1 MCFLGLTGIILMIID
16 NEITFAVGEQ
26 DDTLINW
33 LIKLIISITTIV
45 LLILIIYYH
54 KLDLTLFS
62 LKNSIYD
69 WRIGLT
75 KKRIGLILIEL
86 IICSIHPFPRY
97 FLPKWTYTSIPTNS
111 EPLAMSHIYVDVILG
126 LPSKSNVF
134 FILFS

>member
-75 KKRIGLILIEL
+75 KRRIGLILIEF
-86 IICSIHPFPRY
+86 IICSFHPCPRY
-97 FLPKWTYTSIPTNS
+97 FLPKWTYTSIVN
-111 EPLAMSHIYVDVILG
+111 L
-126 LPSKSNVF
+126 
-134 FILFS
+134 

>member
-1 MCFLGLTGIILMIID
+1 MCLFGLTGIILMIID

-33 LIKLIISITTIV
+33 LIKLLISITTVI

-62 LKNSIYD
+62 LKNSVYD
-69 WRIGLT
+69 WHIGLT

-97 FLPKWTYTSIPTNS
+97 FRPKWTYTSITTNS
-111 EPLAMSHIYVDVILG
+111 ESLSMSHVYTDVILG
-126 LPSKSNVF
+126 LPSKLTVL